1 MELRKFIAKGN
12 VENLGGRKYRVA
24 ISDETKDR
32 HGTIIKSGGWSFE
45 NFLRNP
51 IISHQHDTFS
61 SDPDAV
67 VGKGLSI
74 SSTTDGTTYLDYEL
88 EPLGDNPR
96 ADKLAKKLDFGSIR
110 AVSVGFN
117 PMEWSKGDRSIG
129 EDPNTLY
136 FRKQDLLEVSIVTIP
151 SNPNATP
158 NRGIEKDYED
168 FVKMAFEEKTCVTV
182 TVCIEE
188 DKPEPMDMPVDTPD
202 PMTEMK
208 ADPYMGRLLNL
219 RLSTI

>member
-1 MELRKFIAKGN
+1 MELRRFVAKGN
-12 VENLGGRKYRVA
+12 VQKLGDRIYRVP

-32 HGTIIKSGGWSFE
+32 HGTVIKSDGWMFD

-67 VGKGLSI
+67 VGKGLSVEL
-74 SSTTDGTTYLDYEL
+74 DGGITYLTYEL

-117 PMEWSKGDRSIG
+117 PLSWSKGDRSMG
-129 EDPNTLY
+129 EDPETIY

-158 NRGIEKDYED
+158 DRSIEDS
-168 FVKMAFEEKTCVTV
+168 FEEFVRMIK
-182 TVCIEE
+182 EE
-188 DKPEPMDMPVDTPD
+188 TPTEITSEENITLEAKPIRTLGHY
-202 PMTEMK
+202 K
-208 ADPYMGRLLNL
+208 FRYAKL
-219 RLSTI
+219 RTHTF

>member
-12 VENLGGRKYRVA
+12 VEKLGDRTFRVP

-32 HGTIIKSGGWSFE
+32 HGTIIKADGWSFD
-45 NFLRNP
+45 NYLRNP

-74 SSTTDGTTYLDYEL
+74 DMEGSVSYLTYQL
-88 EPLGDNPR
+88 EPEGTNPR
-96 ADKLAKKLDFGSIR
+96 ADKLNSKLEFGSIR

-117 PMEWSKGDRSIG
+117 PLEWSKGDRSMG
-129 EDPNTLY
+129 EDPSTIY

-158 NRGIEKDYED
+158 DRNIEANLAEFVRMITEEEIAKELKED
-168 FVKMAFEEKTCVTV
+168 LSKQNETKGLDEYRTL
-182 TVCIEE
+182 
-188 DKPEPMDMPVDTPD
+188 
-202 PMTEMK
+202 
-208 ADPYMGRLLNL
+208 YLRSQLL
-219 RLSTI
+219 